1 MAAADQLPD
10 QLGDAVIGTAR
21 QAFMHGMHLVV
32 AISAAV
38 GIGVAIAAAFLLRR
52 ARQTSTP
59 TDRPDAPRPKGARS
73 MSADTYDFTAERVLD
88 APAEDIFDAYTDA
101 DAGKTV
107 FSGGPDWV
115 VDVTCDLRVGGVWS
129 ITSAPPEGAAYHE
142 VNRFTLIDRP
152 RRLAFTSV
160 LTMPDGSDLPRDVDV
175 TFNRENDGRTRM
187 TIVQKGFP
195 NPEVRD
201 AFGTAFRGIFDRL
214 ERLAQAWPV
223 PRQSR
228 P

>member
-52 ARQTSTP
+52 ARQTPTP
-59 TDRPDAPRPKGARS
+59 TARPDAPRPKGARS
-73 MSADTYDFTAERVLD
+73 MSAGTYDCSAERVLD

-101 DAGKTV
+101 DAGRTV

-142 VNRFTLIDRP
+142 VNRFALIDRP

-201 AFGTAFRGIFDRL
+201 AFGTAFPGIFDQL